1 MSTLLDH
8 TLLLTKI
15 TVPLAKGRAVR
26 RPRLI
31 RSIETSLRGKL
42 TAVCAPAGSGKTTV
56 LSQWARESGR
66 PAAWVSLDETD
77 NDPGKFWRYA
87 VHALAGAM
95 PSGSLT
101 RVLPLAHAL
110 AGISVHTFLD
120 ALLNELLAF
129 GQPIDLIFDDYQVIR
144 EARIHQGMEYFIEYL
159 PPNVHVL
166 IASRSELPLP
176 AGRWTARGELSE
188 IGAPQLN
195 FTLEET
201 EQFCAKTDGI
211 PLQPRLLNRLHA
223 YTEGW
228 VTGLQLA
235 LVSLPAYP
243 NPERFIEDFKGHR
256 SLSGFLFE
264 EVFGKLPRD
273 IQSFLLDTAVLDRMD
288 ASLGDE
294 VSGRTDSRDM
304 LGKLAAYNLF
314 LIPLDDADEWFRYHH
329 LFGQFLRAML
339 ARENPERRFELHRRA
354 SRSLADR
361 GLMGEAID
369 HAIEARDFA
378 YAETLLE
385 RHIPTAFMQG
395 EYPTLLRWFEAL
407 PEDDG
412 RSPDLTLLYAY
423 LLSAGGIPERAMREL
438 DRVRRRYESERDEET
453 RARLQSGMLFV
464 QSNLLFFSGD
474 FERWHVFAASHAD
487 RKLPSNRTFYSFNY
501 NLTEP
506 FVRRTALGL
515 KGVLNPHTE
524 AIGLSFVRVVE
535 SQGWQESYINLY
547 VRQSLCEGYYEWNR
561 LEDCKANLA
570 AIEQTVNL
578 GKVPGLLFPMRLM
591 QARLY
596 LLEGK
601 AHLAHVT
608 VDEAAEY
615 AGTLAEPHWSQFLR
629 AFKALIYLSEDETA
643 PARKLISSL
652 RISEKDK
659 PTLSREIEYL
669 ALVRLLI
676 KQKKHTPALRLLELL
691 KLQSRRENLLSS
703 LAEISILQA
712 TAEYRRGHRSAALRF
727 LHEALTIGEANGYV
741 RSFLDEGKGME
752 DLLRSYLAQ
761 RKREAGAPL
770 WEGVSEAYVQRL
782 IGVFPQSG
790 ADAAAPPDASLVE
803 PLSESETAMLE
814 MVRAGSSNGEIAR
827 ELALSEGTV
836 KVYLSRLY
844 AKLGVSSRT
853 QAVSKAK
860 ELRILE

>member
-1 MSTLLDH
+1 MSTLLDR

-15 TVPLAKGRAVR
+15 TVPLAKGGAVK

-31 RSIETSLRGKL
+31 QSIESGLRGKL

-77 NDPGKFWRYA
+77 NDPSKFWRYA
-87 VHALAGAM
+87 VHALADAM
-95 PSGSLT
+95 PKGSLT
-101 RVLPLAHAL
+101 QVMPLAHAI

-129 GQPIDLIFDDYQVIR
+129 GQPIDWMIDDYQVIR
-144 EARIHQGMEYFIEYL
+144 EERIHQAMEYFIEYL

-176 AGRWTARGELSE
+176 VGRWTARGELSE
-188 IGAPQLN
+188 IGAAQLN

-201 EQFCAKTDGI
+201 EQFSARSEAI
-211 PLQPRLLNRLHA
+211 PLQPRLLDRLHA

-235 LVSLPAYP
+235 FISLPSNP
-243 NPERFIEDFKGHR
+243 NPERFIEDFKSHR
-256 SLSGFLFE
+256 SLSGFLLE
-264 EVFGKLPRD
+264 EVFGKLPMD
-273 IQSFLLDTAVLDRMD
+273 IQSYLLDTSILDRMD
-288 ASLGDE
+288 AKLSDE
-294 VSGRTDSRDM
+294 VTGRSDSRDM
-304 LGKLAAYNLF
+304 LKKLAAYNLF
-314 LIPLDDADEWFRYHH
+314 LIPLDAADEWFRYHH

-339 ARENPERRFELHRRA
+339 ARDNPEKRSELHRRA
-354 SRSLADR
+354 SRAWADR

-369 HAIEARDFA
+369 HSIEARDFA
-378 YAETLLE
+378 WAESLLE

-412 RSPDLTLLYAY
+412 RTPDLTLLYAY
-423 LLSAGGIPERAMREL
+423 LLSAGGMPERAKREL
-438 DRVRRRYESERDEET
+438 DRVRRRYESEKDEET
-453 RARLQSGMLFV
+453 RARLQSGVLFV

-474 FERWHVFAASHAD
+474 FERWFAFAEGHAD
-487 RKLPSNRTFYSFNY
+487 RKLPSNQTFYSFNY

-515 KGVLNPHTE
+515 KGMLNPHTE
-524 AIGLSFVRVVE
+524 AIGLSFIKVVE
-535 SQGWQESYINLY
+535 SQGWQQSYINLY

-561 LEDCKANLA
+561 LEACRANLS
-570 AIEQTVNL
+570 AIEPAVNS
-578 GKVPGLLFPMRLM
+578 GKLPGLLFPMRLM

-601 AHLAHVT
+601 AHLAHET
-608 VDEAAEY
+608 VDDAAEY
-615 AGTLAEPHWSQFLR
+615 AGSLAEPHWAQFLR
-629 AFKALIYLSEDETA
+629 AFKAMIYLSEDETA
-643 PARKLISSL
+643 PARKLLSSL

-703 LAEISILQA
+703 LVEISILQA
-712 TAEYRRGHRSAALRF
+712 TVEYRRGHRAAALQY
-727 LHEALTIGEANGYV
+727 LHEALAIGEANGYV
-741 RSFLDEGKGME
+741 RSFLDEGKGMV

-761 RKREAGAPL
+761 RQRETGASE
-770 WEGVSEAYVQRL
+770 WEGVSEAYVMRL
-782 IGVFPQSG
+782 IEQFPPASV
-790 ADAAAPPDASLVE
+790 DAAAPSSNLVE

-814 MVRAGSSNGEIAR
+814 LIRSGASNGEIAR

-860 ELRILE
+860 ELRILD

>member
-1 MSTLLDH
+1 MSTLLDR

-15 TVPLAKGRAVR
+15 TVPLAKSGAVK

-31 RSIETSLRGKL
+31 QSIETGHRGKL
-42 TAVCAPAGSGKTTV
+42 TALCAPAGSGKTTV

-66 PAAWVSLDETD
+66 SSAWVSLDETD

-87 VHALAGAM
+87 VHALARAM
-95 PSGSLT
+95 PNGSLA
-101 RVLPLAHAL
+101 RVMPLAHAL
-110 AGISVHTFLD
+110 AGISIHTFLD

-129 GQPIDLIFDDYQVIR
+129 GQPIDWIVDDYQVIH
-144 EARIHQGMEYFIEYL
+144 EARIHQAMEYFIEYL

-176 AGRWTARGELSE
+176 IGKWTARGELAE
-188 IGAPQLN
+188 IGASLLN

-201 EQFCAKTDGI
+201 EQFGARSEAV
-211 PLQPRLLNRLHA
+211 PLQPRLLDRLHA

-235 LVSLPAYP
+235 FVSLPAYP
-243 NPERFIEDFKGHR
+243 NPERFIEDFKSHR

-264 EVFGKLPRD
+264 EVFGKLPVDFQRY
-273 IQSFLLDTAVLDRMD
+273 LLDTSILDRMD
-288 ASLGDE
+288 ARLSDE
-294 VSGRTDSRDM
+294 VTGRSDSRER
-304 LGKLAAYNLF
+304 LKKLASSNLF

-329 LFGQFLRAML
+329 LFGQFLRTML

-354 SRSLADR
+354 SRAWADR

-369 HAIEARDFA
+369 HSIEARDFA
-378 YAETLLE
+378 LAESLLE

-412 RSPDLTLLYAY
+412 RSPDLILLFAY
-423 LLSAGGIPERAMREL
+423 LLSAGGMPERAEREL
-438 DRVRRRYESERDEET
+438 DRVRRRYDSERDEET
-453 RARLQSGMLFV
+453 RARLQSGVLFV

-474 FERWHVFAASHAD
+474 FARWFAFAEGHAD
-487 RKLPSNRTFYSFNY
+487 RTLPSNRTFYSFNY

-506 FVRRTALGL
+506 FVRRTAMGL

-524 AIGLSFVRVVE
+524 AIGLSFVKVVE
-535 SQGWQESYINLY
+535 SQGGRESYVNLY

-561 LEDCKANLA
+561 LEDCRANLA
-570 AIEQTVNL
+570 SIEQAVNL
-578 GKVPGLLFPMRLM
+578 GKVPGLLVPMRLM

-601 AHLAHVT
+601 THLAHET
-608 VDEAAEY
+608 VDEAAEF
-615 AGTLAEPHWSQFLR
+615 AGSLAEPHWAQFLR
-629 AFKALIYLSEDETA
+629 AFKAMICLSEDETA

-659 PTLSREIEYL
+659 PTLSREFEYL
-669 ALVRLLI
+669 ALVRLLV

-691 KLQSRRENLLSS
+691 KLQSRRENLLNS

-712 TAEYRRGHRSAALRF
+712 IAEYRRGHRAAALRY
-727 LHEALTIGEANGYV
+727 LHEALAIGEANGYV
-741 RSFLDEGKGME
+741 RSFLDEGRGME
-752 DLLRSYLAQ
+752 DLLRSYLVQ
-761 RKREAGAPL
+761 RQRESGASG
-770 WEGVSEAYVQRL
+770 WEGVSEAYVMGL
-782 IGVFPQSG
+782 IEKFPSTVV
-790 ADAAAPPDASLVE
+790 DATAPSSSLLE
-803 PLSESETAMLE
+803 TLTESEKAMLE
-814 MVRAGSSNGEIAR
+814 LIRSGASNGEIAR

-844 AKLGVSSRT
+844 GKLGVSSRT

-860 ELRILE
+860 DLRVLD

>member
-1 MSTLLDH
+1 MSTLLDR

-15 TVPLAKGRAVR
+15 TVPLAKGGAVR

-31 RSIETSLRGKL
+31 QSIETGHRGKL
-42 TAVCAPAGSGKTTV
+42 TAVCAPAGSGKTTL

-87 VHALAGAM
+87 VHALAGVM
-95 PSGSLT
+95 PKGSLA
-101 RVLPLAHAL
+101 RVIPLAHAL

-129 GQPIDLIFDDYQVIR
+129 GQPIDWMIDDYQVIR
-144 EARIHQGMEYFIEYL
+144 EERIHQAMEYFIEYL

-166 IASRSELPLP
+166 IASRSELPLSV
-176 AGRWTARGELSE
+176 GRWTARGELSE
-188 IGAPQLN
+188 IGASQLN

-201 EQFCAKTDGI
+201 EQFSARSEAI
-211 PLQPRLLNRLHA
+211 PLQPRLLDRLHA

-235 LVSLPAYP
+235 FVSLSAYP
-243 NPERFIEDFKGHR
+243 NPERFIEDFKSHR
-256 SLSGFLFE
+256 SLSGFLLE
-264 EVFGKLPRD
+264 EVFGKLPAD
-273 IQSFLLDTAVLDRMD
+273 IQRYLLDTSILDRMD
-288 ASLGDE
+288 ARLSDE
-294 VSGRTDSRDM
+294 VTGRSDSRSM
-304 LGKLAAYNLF
+304 LKKLAAYNLF

-339 ARENPERRFELHRRA
+339 AQENPERLYELHRRA
-354 SRSLADR
+354 SRVWADR

-369 HAIEARDFA
+369 HSIEARDFA
-378 YAETLLE
+378 WAESLLE

-412 RSPDLTLLYAY
+412 RTPDLTLLYAY
-423 LLSAGGIPERAMREL
+423 LLSAGGMPERAEREL
-438 DRVRRRYESERDEET
+438 DRVRRRYESERDDET
-453 RARLQSGMLFV
+453 RARLLSGCLFV

-474 FERWHVFAASHAD
+474 FERWFAFAEGHAD
-487 RKLPSNRTFYSFNY
+487 RKLPSNQTFYSFNY

-506 FVRRTALGL
+506 FVRRTTLGL
-515 KGVLNPHTE
+515 KGMLNPHTE
-524 AIGLSFVRVVE
+524 AIGLSFIKVVE
-535 SQGWQESYINLY
+535 SQGWQQSYINLY

-561 LEDCKANLA
+561 LEDCRENLA
-570 AIEQTVNL
+570 AIEQAVNAGQL
-578 GKVPGLLFPMRLM
+578 PGLLLPMRLM

-601 AHLAHVT
+601 AHLAHET
-608 VDEAAEY
+608 VDDAAEY
-615 AGTLAEPHWSQFLR
+615 AGTLAEPHWAQFLR
-629 AFKALIYLSEDETA
+629 AFKAMIYLSEDETA

-659 PTLSREIEYL
+659 PTLSREFEYL
-669 ALVRLLI
+669 ALVRFLI

-703 LAEISILQA
+703 LVEISILQA
-712 TAEYRRGHRSAALRF
+712 TAEYRRGHRAAALRY
-727 LHEALTIGEANGYV
+727 LHEALAIGEANGYV

-752 DLLRSYLAQ
+752 DLLRSYLVQ
-761 RKREAGAPL
+761 RQRETGAPG
-770 WEGVSEAYVQRL
+770 WEGVTEAYVLRL
-782 IGVFPQSG
+782 IGQVPPAG
-790 ADAAAPPDASLVE
+790 VDAAAPSSNLVE

-814 MVRAGSSNGEIAR
+814 FIRSGASNGEIAR

-844 AKLGVSSRT
+844 TKLGVSSRT

-860 ELRILE
+860 ELRVLE